1 MSLFPSLKNSH
12 CVVKNIYPA
21 FDQIPLARR
30 ATTQGQEKWHFQ
42 AEGARN
48 KFLPLLP
55 PSIPPGRRLF
65 ACLWQHKEKAQYRP
79 AVSFL
84 RAPHRICDST
94 WRALFTPSLASEP
107 RYGLARSF
115 YSIPHFGTA
124 LRAGELFLL
133 HLSLLEPRYELT
145 SSFYSI
151 YRIGAALRAG
161 EPFLLHLS
169 LWSRAKGW

>member
-107 RYGLARSF
+107 RYGLA
-115 YSIPHFGTA
+115 
-124 LRAGELFLL
+124 
-133 HLSLLEPRYELT
+133 
-145 SSFYSI
+145 SSFYPI
-151 YRIGAALRAG
+151 YRIGAALRAD
-161 EPFLLHLS
+161 ELFLLHLS
-169 LWSRAKGW
+169 HRSRATRW